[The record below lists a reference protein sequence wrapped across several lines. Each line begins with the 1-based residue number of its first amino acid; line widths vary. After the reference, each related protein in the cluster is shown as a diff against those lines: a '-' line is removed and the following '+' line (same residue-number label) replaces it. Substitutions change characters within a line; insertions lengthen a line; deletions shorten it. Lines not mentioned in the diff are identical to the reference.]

1 MNIKNIFSAVAA
13 AAMLTACVGDLNTI
27 PLNPTDVTSETAY
40 GADEQGYVQGLT
52 KIYFQLVSNNT
63 QDLQVADGGAS
74 EFIRAFW
81 STQEVTADAAK
92 CAWGDAWVND
102 LNNNTW
108 KGDVLNDAVY
118 AVYVR
123 TLQGIAYV
131 NEYLRQTSD
140 ANLDLRGCSG
150 DVKAKVQQFRAE
162 ARFLRAYYY
171 FSLMRMYGPVPILG
185 EECADYTSEELRDID
200 RNTWDECVEWV
211 CGELDAAAAVLPLTQ
226 PDEWLGRAT
235 KGAAMAVKARLLLYS
250 ARPLYNGN
258 PMYAGIKNYYGKD
271 LFPQTYDPNKW
282 VKAAEAAEDLMDLH
296 LYEIVGEN
304 AGTPY
309 DSWKKVFVERWNKE
323 IIFARQSNSYNW
335 RVATTPEGVGGRAY
349 GGVAVT
355 QKLVD
360 AFAMEHGRYS
370 ITGYYSDG
378 APIIDEQS
386 GYSESGFEYLTHPI
400 FKNREETF
408 KMYIG
413 REPRFYMSVFWNNL
427 TWVGGSNK
435 VKITMHRGGNSYSG
449 TSDNYSVTGYLPY
462 KFANPNYDTKNASST
477 TWEAIT
483 WPLFRYAEVLLN
495 YAEAVNEAVNAGVGE
510 YILSDALAQ
519 LNRIRRRAGVPNI
532 EEVYADATTYEG
544 LKKYILRER
553 QIELNFENL
562 RYFDTR
568 TNLLSEVED
577 AGEVYGMNVSA
588 TSSSKTGGFWQRTVI
603 PHDGGNNPSTRV
615 FTKRQYL
622 LPYYQS
628 EVDRLNNLT
637 QNPFY

>member
-1 MNIKNIFSAVAA
+1 MVKTMKTMKKYILILISMLSLTMVSCDSWLNRQPDEPMTSENIFEK
-13 AAMLTACVGDLNTI
+13 MLTTRQYLINVYTWINNETDPSVQSNIWEACSDECSVSFGNRWHRLINNDSWMVSS
-27 PLNPTDVTSETAY
+27 NPS
-40 GADEQGYVQGLT
+40 
-52 KIYFQLVSNNT
+52 VS
-63 QDLQVADGGAS
+63 S
-74 EFIRAFW
+74 
-81 STQEVTADAAK
+81 STFLAK
-92 CAWGDAWVND
+92 NYS
-102 LNNNTW
+102 LYW
-108 KGDVLNDAVY
+108 KGIREASY
-118 AVYVR
+118 FM
-123 TLQGIAYV
+123 
-131 NEYLRQTSD
+131 E
-140 ANLDLRGCSG
+140 NLHRCGELTPEQIKEWS
-150 DVKAKVQQFRAE
+150 AE

-171 FSLMRMYGPVPILG
+171 FCLMRMWGPVPILG
-185 EECADYTSEELRDID
+185 EECADYTSEELREID
-200 RNTWDECVEWV
+200 RSTWDECVEWV
-211 CGELDAAAAVLPLTQ
+211 CGELDRACEDLPLTQ

-235 KGAAMAVKARLLLYS
+235 KGAALAVKARLLLYS

-271 LFPQTYDPNKW
+271 LFPQTYDATKW
-282 VKAAEAAEDLMDLH
+282 VKAAQAAEELMNLH
-296 LYEIVGEN
+296 IYEIVGEN

-323 IIFARQSNSYNW
+323 IIFARQYNSYNW

-349 GGVAVT
+349 GGVAAT

-360 AFAMEHGRYS
+360 AFAMENGRYP

-378 APIIDEQS
+378 QPIIDEQS

-400 FKNREETF
+400 LGNREETF

-413 REPRFYMSVFWNNL
+413 REPRFYMSIFWNNL

-495 YAEAVNEAVNAGVGE
+495 YAEAVNEAVNAGTGD
-510 YILSDALAQ
+510 YTISDALTQ

-532 EEVYADATTYEG
+532 EDVYADANTYEG

-577 AGEVYGMNVSA
+577 NGDVYGMNVNA
-588 TSSSKTGGFWQRTVI
+588 TTSSKTGGFWQRTVI

-622 LPYYQS
+622 LPFYQS
-628 EVDRLNNLT
+628 EVDRLTNLT